1 MKLVPAPFFKKYIS
15 FAKMNFMRVLD
26 FLKPVLEDFFR
37 FAKEVDKEFLSHI
50 EREELYRGLKK
61 AQELKERQQEPLK
74 KLYCEWTEKSFRF
87 LIDRWVYFEEF
98 PSESFLLAFG
108 LKRSKKLSFWV
119 MLTIREED
127 AKNLTEGE
135 FELSKYISENLE
147 ELYVYK
153 FVNSL
158 AVLSL
163 FRGDCGNYE
172 INISPVKAVT
182 MFDVDSHGLLHS
194 SDLMIIP
201 DTLRLRYL
209 YDVFFTE
216 HHATFSHILSDRLS
230 QAIEEGLPEEHI
242 RVIQTAIAVI
252 KNEPES
258 LPKGEPKSFA
268 EKWLREELVE
278 W

>member
-1 MKLVPAPFFKKYIS
+1 
-15 FAKMNFMRVLD
+15 MRVLD

-37 FAKEVDKEFLSHI
+37 FAKEVDKEFLFHV
-50 EREELYRGLKK
+50 EREELYTGLRK

-87 LIDRWVYFEEF
+87 LIDRWVCFEEF
-98 PSESFLLAFG
+98 PSEHFLLTSG
-108 LKRSKKLSFWV
+108 LKRSKKLSLWA

-127 AKNLTEGE
+127 AKGLTEEE
-135 FELSKYISENLE
+135 FELSKYISETLE
-147 ELYVYK
+147 GLYVYK
-153 FVNSL
+153 FVNGL

-172 INISPVKAVT
+172 INISPVRVVR

-209 YDVFFTE
+209 YNKFFEE
-216 HHATFSHILSDRLS
+216 HHATFSRILSDRLS
-230 QAIEEGLPEEHI
+230 QAIEKGYPEKHI

-252 KNEPES
+252 KEDPES
-258 LPKGEPKSFA
+258 LPEGEPKSFA
-268 EKWLREELVE
+268 EKWLREELVDFMGV
-278 W
+278 